1 MARRHSTEK
10 ALLKCPLCFEGWGTH
25 VFDPA
30 LHPGQSTWVNAR
42 GATMNP
48 YNTWKCDECGASWYT
63 NRNCS
68 DWLYSQLNVP
78 RADEMDA

>member
-1 MARRHSTEK
+1 
-10 ALLKCPLCFEGWGTH
+10 
-25 VFDPA
+25 
-30 LHPGQSTWVNAR
+30 
-42 GATMNP
+42 MNP